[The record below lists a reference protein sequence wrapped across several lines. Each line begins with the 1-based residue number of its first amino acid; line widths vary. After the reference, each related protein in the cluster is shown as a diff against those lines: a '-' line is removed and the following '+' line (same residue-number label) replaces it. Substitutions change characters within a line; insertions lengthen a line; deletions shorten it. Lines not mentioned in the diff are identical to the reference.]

1 MERALRQNLLPLPR
15 RHGLEARELAR
26 HGRRPRGAVAAAA
39 GDASFTARG
48 RRGDDGL
55 VLFAEADVDVN
66 TAGPEAPRDERVGL
80 APLVAGGV
88 GAVDA
93 HDGVEEAE
101 AAARER
107 DARGRRH
114 AADVDAALPRE
125 RRALGEAGGA
135 RVQRDAG
142 VAARREGDGVAA
154 LALAEEQHAAR
165 RRRQP
170 AGGDGLVDD
179 RRRRLAVDV
188 SFSAVALVPVDHR
201 QRGDGSDSSA
211 GSGMLSERAHM
222 NIPPEV
228 QHKLQHASEGPDPS
242 AAFP

>member
-1 MERALRQNLLPLPR
+1 MPALVAPQLARAPLALRAAKRAP
-15 RHGLEARELAR
+15 A
-26 HGRRPRGAVAAAA
+26 RGAVAAAA
-39 GDASFTARG
+39 GDASCAFSLRG
-48 RRGDDGL
+48 GDDGL

-107 DARGRRH
+107 GARGRPD
-114 AADVDAALPRE
+114 AADVDAALLRE

-142 VAARREGDGVAA
+142 VAARREGDG
-154 LALAEEQHAAR
+154 Q
-165 RRRQP
+165 
-170 AGGDGLVDD
+170 
-179 RRRRLAVDV
+179 RLAV
-188 SFSAVALVPVDHR
+188 VAKLRDRELNPGLP
-201 QRGDGSDSSA
+201 RG
-211 GSGMLSERAHM
+211 RR
-222 NIPPEV
+222 
-228 QHKLQHASEGPDPS
+228 KY
-242 AAFP
+242 